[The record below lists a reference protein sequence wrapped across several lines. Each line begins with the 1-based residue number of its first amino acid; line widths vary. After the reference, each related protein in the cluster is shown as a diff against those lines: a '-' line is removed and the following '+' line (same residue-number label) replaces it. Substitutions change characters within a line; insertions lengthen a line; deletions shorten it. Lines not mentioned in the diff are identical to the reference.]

1 MLEPRWRPVQVH
13 KQININNICVCSLL
27 LIISVHITYLTHTH
41 MHVHCTLCRVL
52 VVVVVVVVLLFML
65 LLFSRARIVFLFWRA
80 LTHPFG
86 FSSRDWTLYAAAIV
100 RRHVVF
106 VVLFTFVFLFM
117 SRRLIVLCRDVSCTF
132 IFMYTVMYKWNAYRY
147 TLRKVYYTYL
157 HAHTHT
163 VNCFFMCQTCAT
175 SPFRHLS
182 TLGIQVLMSNPFD
195 TYRSHIL
202 RQ

>member
-1 MLEPRWRPVQVH
+1 
-13 KQININNICVCSLL
+13 
-27 LIISVHITYLTHTH
+27 

-52 VVVVVVVVLLFML
+52 VVVVVVLLFML
-65 LLFSRARIVFLFWRA
+65 LLFSLARVVFLFWRA

-117 SRRLIVLCRDVSCTF
+117 SRRLIVLCRDVSCTY
-132 IFMYTVMYKWNAYRY
+132 IHICTLLYTNGMRIVVHCVRCII
-147 TLRKVYYTYL
+147 
-157 HAHTHT
+157 HTHTHTHTYT